1 MRYVFDTNAFSQIFN
16 HYYRECFPSLWK
28 KFAPLAEGGVITS
41 TREVR
46 REIEDCPIA
55 SLTKWTED
63 HRDLF
68 PTPPPTAD
76 EGQLVVQIFR
86 VRHFQQV
93 IEKKKL
99 LTGRK
104 NADPFIIARAKVL
117 RGTVVTMEK
126 FKPHAVKIPNICQ
139 YFKVSCTSLEG
150 FTEQE
155 DWVF

>member
-1 MRYVFDTNAFSQIFN
+1 MKYVFDTNAFSHLFN
-16 HYYRECFPSLWK
+16 HYYRERFPSLWK
-28 KFAPLAEGGVITS
+28 KFDPLVEGGVITS

-46 REIEDCPIA
+46 REIKDCPIA
-55 SLTKWTED
+55 SLITWAED

-68 PTPPPTAD
+68 PDPTTD
-76 EGQLVVQIFR
+76 EGQFVAKIFSVQ
-86 VRHFQQV
+86 HFQQI
-93 IEKKKL
+93 IEKKDL

-139 YFKVSCTSLEG
+139 HFQVSCTLL
-150 FTEQE
+150 
-155 DWVF
+155 